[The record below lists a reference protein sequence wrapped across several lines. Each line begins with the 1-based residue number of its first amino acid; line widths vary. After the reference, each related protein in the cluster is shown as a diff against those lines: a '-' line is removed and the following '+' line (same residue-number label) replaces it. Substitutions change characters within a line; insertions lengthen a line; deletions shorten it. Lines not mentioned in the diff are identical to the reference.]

1 MPKTVSKKTNVP
13 KSDKKVSTQDK
24 NKMIISNS
32 STKQEDSDKN
42 KNENKT
48 KEQATLTKKNK
59 SKLEELKEKN
69 LQYEKKLL
77 TQEDKYKEEKKI
89 TLQKLNEYNSI
100 IDDKNNEIS
109 NLTKN
114 NKKKFEK
121 LNEIKNEVDEKMRL
135 IKIYK
140 LMELELD
147 NYQKDHEKKLRILD
161 KEKIIAN
168 RNLQYEKKEL
178 ETKKNLKQKYENVDP
193 SDLKEK
199 LEKLNEEIKDLQN
212 ITNKLK
218 QIDKYHKYCKNRI
231 KTEEMKLK
239 ILKNEKDFEI
249 KKQITLENQM
259 INKDDDMNYLED
271 EEIDI
276 KKNKRYMKNSYNKN
290 LLSTT
295 NHSVN
300 ISQTY
305 FDKEKVKKTM
315 EQMKRYE
322 NLRLSLEN
330 DLNKVNKQIYLKS
343 KDSKKFQ
350 PTESL
355 FLKDEKNILK
365 KYFPTEALK
374 NFQKRFDVIQTEKK
388 EIERYIEDNKEMK
401 QIIKENKEKID
412 LSDMKKQEIKKKTIQ
427 YNSMIIKQKKAIND
441 FNEEIKKMQNEL
453 HYNNQI
459 LKVKNEEN
467 AKLKKHFDEIVKI
480 IHSKKLKLKEGK
492 QKPDF
497 INDDDEEDE
506 NNENPN
512 EYENGNEE
520 GENEEGEES
529 EQNEHN
535 NNNDDEYYQENEEN
549 EED

>member
-1 MPKTVSKKTNVP
+1 
-13 KSDKKVSTQDK
+13 
-24 NKMIISNS
+24 
-32 STKQEDSDKN
+32 
-42 KNENKT
+42 
-48 KEQATLTKKNK
+48 
-59 SKLEELKEKN
+59 
-69 LQYEKKLL
+69 
-77 TQEDKYKEEKKI
+77 
-89 TLQKLNEYNSI
+89 
-100 IDDKNNEIS
+100 
-109 NLTKN
+109 
-114 NKKKFEK
+114 
-121 LNEIKNEVDEKMRL
+121 
-135 IKIYK
+135 
-140 LMELELD
+140 
-147 NYQKDHEKKLRILD
+147 
-161 KEKIIAN
+161 
-168 RNLQYEKKEL
+168 
-178 ETKKNLKQKYENVDP
+178 
-193 SDLKEK
+193 
-199 LEKLNEEIKDLQN
+199 
-212 ITNKLK
+212 
-218 QIDKYHKYCKNRI
+218 
-231 KTEEMKLK
+231 MKLK

-249 KKQITLENQM
+249 KKQITLENQI

-330 DLNKVNKQIYLKS
+330 DLNKVNKINYINS

-355 FLKDEKNILK
+355 FLQNEKNILK
-365 KYFPTEALK
+365 KYFPSEALK

-453 HYNNQI
+453 HYNKQI

-497 INDDDEEDE
+497 INDDDEEDD